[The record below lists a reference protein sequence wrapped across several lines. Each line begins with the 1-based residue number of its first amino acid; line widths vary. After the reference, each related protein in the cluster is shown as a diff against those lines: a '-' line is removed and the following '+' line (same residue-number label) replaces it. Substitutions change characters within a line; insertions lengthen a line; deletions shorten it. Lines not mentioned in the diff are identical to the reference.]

1 VKTIIT
7 TLTLCVLA
15 ASIGCGGDDSGII
28 SMSDQLELTRKEKTK
43 LAAQLEKSKADNEQL
58 KKQVK
63 TLSGAREEATFDDIH
78 SIENVEVTSYTNLYD
93 KNDDGKMDTLIV
105 YLKPSDAQADV
116 IKAPGE
122 VDVELWD
129 LNKPGI
135 EAKLGKWQVKPDELK
150 KLWFATLVTINYR
163 LTFDVTGK
171 IEKYDEPL
179 TVKVTFTDHLSGKT
193 FKEQKVIKPK

>member
-1 VKTIIT
+1 MIIA
-7 TLTLCVLA
+7 TLTLCILA
-15 ASIGCGGDDSGII
+15 ASIGCGGDDTAII
-28 SMSDQLELTRKEKTK
+28 SMSDQLELTRKEKSK
-43 LAAQLEKSKADNEQL
+43 LADQLEKSRADNEQL
-58 KKQVK
+58 KKQIK
-63 TLSGAREEATFDDIH
+63 TLSGTREQATFDDIH
-78 SIENVEVTSYTNLYD
+78 IIERVEITSYTNLYD

-105 YLKPSDAQADV
+105 YLKPSDAQADI
-116 IKAPGE
+116 IKASGE

-129 LNKPGI
+129 LSKPGA
-135 EAKLGKWQVKPDELK
+135 EAQLGKWHIKPDELK

-193 FKEQKVIKPK
+193 FKEQKAIKPK

>member
-1 VKTIIT
+1 M
-7 TLTLCVLA
+7 CVLSGA
-15 ASIGCGGDDSGII
+15 AGCGGDDRAII
-28 SMSDQLELTRKEKTK
+28 SMSDQLELTRKEKNK
-43 LAAQLEKSKADNEQL
+43 LANQLGKCEADNERLQ
-58 KKQVK
+58 KQIK
-63 TLSGAREEATFDDIH
+63 TLSGAREEASFDDIH
-78 SIENVEVTSYTNLYD
+78 SIEQVEITSYTNLYD

-105 YLKPSDAQADV
+105 YLKPSDAQADI
-116 IKAPGE
+116 IKATGE

-135 EAKLGKWQVKPDELK
+135 EAKLGKWHVKPEELK

-163 LTFDVTGK
+163 LTFDLTDK

-193 FKEQKVIKPK
+193 FKEQKAVKPK

>member
-1 VKTIIT
+1 MKTIIT
-7 TLTLCVLA
+7 TLILCFLA
-15 ASIGCGGDDSGII
+15 GATGCGSDTEII
-28 SMSDQLELTRKEKTK
+28 SISDQLELTRKEKST
-43 LAAQLEKSKADNEQL
+43 LSAQLEKSRADNEQL

-63 TLSGAREEATFDDIH
+63 TLSGARAEATFDDIH
-78 SIENVEVTSYTNLYD
+78 SIERVEITSYTNLYD

-105 YLKPSDAQADV
+105 YLKPSDAQADI
-116 IKAPGE
+116 IKASGE

-135 EAKLGKWQVKPDELK
+135 EAKLGKWQIKPDELK

-171 IEKYDEPL
+171 IEKFVEPL
-179 TVKVTFTDHLSGKT
+179 TVKVTFTDHLSGKSFT
-193 FKEQKVIKPK
+193 EQKVIKAK

>member
-1 VKTIIT
+1 VKIIIT
-7 TLTLCVLA
+7 TLTLCVLTA
-15 ASIGCGGDDSGII
+15 VTGCGSDDTAII
-28 SMSDQLELTRKEKTK
+28 SMSDQLELTRKDKNK
-43 LAAQLEKSKADNEQL
+43 LADQLEQSRANNEQL

-63 TLSGAREEATFDDIH
+63 TLSGAREQATFDDIH
-78 SIENVEVTSYTNLYD
+78 SIERVEITNYTNLYD

-105 YLKPSDAQADV
+105 YLKPSDVQADI

-122 VDVELWD
+122 VDVELWN
-129 LNKPGI
+129 LNKPGA
-135 EAKLGKWQVKPDELK
+135 EAQLGKWHVKPDELK

-163 LTFDVTGK
+163 LTFDITGK

-193 FKEQKVIKPK
+193 FKEQKAIKPK

>member
-1 VKTIIT
+1 MKTIIT
-7 TLTLCVLA
+7 TLTICVLA
-15 ASIGCGGDDSGII
+15 AVTGCGSDTEII
-28 SMSDQLELTRKEKTK
+28 SMSDQLELTRKEKNK
-43 LAAQLEKSKADNEQL
+43 LAGQLEKTKADNEQL
-58 KKQVK
+58 QKQLK

-78 SIENVEVTSYTNLYD
+78 SIERVEITRYTNLYD

-116 IKAPGE
+116 IKASGE

-129 LNKPGI
+129 LSKAGA
-135 EAKLGKWQVKPDELK
+135 EAQLGKWHIKPEELK

-193 FKEQKVIKPK
+193 FNEQKAIKPK